1 MSTTEFAVPVA
12 DRHFED
18 YVPGA
23 VFEYGA
29 IPVTEAEIVEF
40 ARRFDPQYLHV
51 DRERAVRGP
60 FGGLIASGWH
70 TAAMMMRL
78 IVDNFLPKHASLG
91 SPGIDEL
98 RWLKPVRPGDMLSVR
113 LSVLEATRSRSKPDR
128 GVVRTLC
135 EVLNQEREVVMS
147 LKAMNIIACR
157 HPHRTPGT
165 PAPAGGRP
173 GAPPPRATSRTDGS
187 SISPAGQST
196 HSPGDAEE
204 GTGGGS

>member
-1 MSTTEFAVPVA
+1 LSATEFAVPAA

-18 YVPGA
+18 YAPGA
-23 VFEYGA
+23 VFEYGE
-29 IPVTEAEIVEF
+29 IPVAEAEIVEF
-40 ARRFDPQYLHV
+40 ARRFDPQYIHI
-51 DRERAVRGP
+51 DREQAARGP

-78 IVDNFLPKHASLG
+78 IVDNFLPKHASRG

-98 RWLKPVRPGDMLSVR
+98 RWLRPVRPGDTLSVR

-135 EVLNQEREVVMS
+135 EVLNQDRAVVMS

-157 HPHRTPGT
+157 SDP
-165 PAPAGGRP
+165 
-173 GAPPPRATSRTDGS
+173 
-187 SISPAGQST
+187 
-196 HSPGDAEE
+196 
-204 GTGGGS
+204 

>member
-1 MSTTEFAVPVA
+1 LSATEFAVPVE

-18 YVPGA
+18 YAPGA

-29 IPVTEAEIVEF
+29 VPVTETEIVAF
-40 ARRFDPQYLHV
+40 ARRFDPQYIHV
-51 DRERAVRGP
+51 DRERAVQGP

-78 IVDNFLPKHASLG
+78 IVDNFLPKSASLG

-98 RWLKPVRPGDMLSVR
+98 RWLRPVRPGDMLSVR
-113 LSVLEATRSRSKPDR
+113 LSILEATRSRSKPDR

-135 EVLNQEREVVMS
+135 EVLNQDRTVVMS

-157 HPHRTPGT
+157 
-165 PAPAGGRP
+165 
-173 GAPPPRATSRTDGS
+173 
-187 SISPAGQST
+187 SIP
-196 HSPGDAEE
+196 
-204 GTGGGS
+204 

>member
-1 MSTTEFAVPVA
+1 MSATEFAVPAA

-18 YVPGA
+18 YAPGA
-23 VFEYGA
+23 VFEYGE
-29 IPVTEAEIVEF
+29 IPVDEAEIVEF
-40 ARRFDPQYLHV
+40 ARRFDPQYIHI
-51 DRERAVRGP
+51 DREQAARGP

-78 IVDNFLPKHASLG
+78 IVDNFLPKHASRG

-98 RWLKPVRPGDMLSVR
+98 RWLRPVRPGDTLSVR

-135 EVLNQEREVVMS
+135 EVLNQDRAVVMS

-157 HPHRTPGT
+157 SDP
-165 PAPAGGRP
+165 
-173 GAPPPRATSRTDGS
+173 
-187 SISPAGQST
+187 
-196 HSPGDAEE
+196 
-204 GTGGGS
+204 